1 MVSCQENDDSKLLFI
16 LLEEGILLAGASL
29 YLLVDLLSLFSA
41 LTTVIFIRIVV
52 CR

>member
-29 YLLVDLLSLFSA
+29 YLLADLLSPFSA
-41 LTTVIFIRIVV
+41 LTTEIIIKIIVG
-52 CR
+52 R